1 MKTPLK
7 NRGIGLVRPKK
18 GRRAFEPA
26 RENLSSQVERSIRDA
41 LMSAR
46 FHPGEHLNIRAL
58 AEMLGTSA
66 TPIREALFRLTAE
79 HAIEMHPG
87 HSAKVPVIDA
97 DQYAELCLIRKA
109 IEGFAAEMAATRITA
124 GELTQ
129 LGTVLK
135 RFNTACDNSQFDQTL
150 SFSRE
155 FRFGVYRAAKMP
167 ILMTI
172 IEGLWLRSGPT
183 FRILSLV
190 NDPELGITYQHA
202 LNALAK
208 RDGSG
213 ARRAVEDAIS
223 LGSGRLMKYLEEQP
237 KEGSTV
243 PRKERRV
250 RRLVRPGAKSAD
262 TPFAAF
268 TLRSR

>member
-1 MKTPLK
+1 MLGET
-7 NRGIGLVRPKK
+7 
-18 GRRAFEPA
+18 A
-26 RENLSSQVERSIRDA
+26 RENLSSHVERSIRDA

-58 AEMLGTSA
+58 AETLGTSA

-87 HSAKVPVIDA
+87 HSAKVPVLDA

-109 IEGFAAEMAATRITA
+109 IEGFAAEMSAVRITP
-124 GELTQ
+124 GEITQ
-129 LGTVLK
+129 LAQILK
-135 RFNTACDNSQFDQTL
+135 RFNAACDSSQFDQTL

-155 FRFGVYRAAKMP
+155 FRFGVYRGAQMP
-167 ILMTI
+167 ILMSI

-183 FRILSLV
+183 FRILSMV

-202 LNALAK
+202 LDALAK
-208 RDGSG
+208 RDGVA
-213 ARRAVEDAIS
+213 ARRAIEDAIS
-223 LGSGRLMKYLEEQP
+223 LGSARLLKYLKEQP
-237 KEGSTV
+237 KDKASA

-250 RRLVRPGAKSAD
+250 RRLVRPAARGAEG
-262 TPFAAF
+262 PLAA
-268 TLRSR
+268 LAPRSR